1 MVNSLFIR
9 MPGCQGKTI
18 RTENKAR
25 IGWRVAGGMV
35 YSGVK
40 GENPMDKKQLEQLST
55 DYTRIEQAI
64 NFIETHRRDQPGL
77 DDIARAVHLS
87 PFHFQ
92 RLFSRWVGISPKRF
106 LQFVTRDHA
115 RKMLADSG
123 NILDAALSSGL
134 SGPGRLH
141 DLFLSCDAVT
151 PGTYKTKG
159 LGLEIRYGFSPS
171 PFGRCMI
178 ACTDQGIC
186 NLKFVRGQSEEDL
199 GAWLAHAWPKACLF
213 RLDKE
218 AGHLAQKI
226 FSAAVPS
233 KPVPLHLFIKGT
245 NFQIKVWEALIRIP
259 AGHAVTYQDIAR
271 HIGQPGAV
279 RAVGTAIGKN
289 PVPFIIPCHRV
300 LRKMGAFGNYGEG
313 KTRKKA
319 ILGWESV
326 RAEQVRTSVRS

>member
-1 MVNSLFIR
+1 
-9 MPGCQGKTI
+9 
-18 RTENKAR
+18 
-25 IGWRVAGGMV
+25 
-35 YSGVK
+35 
-40 GENPMDKKQLEQLST
+40 MDKKQLEQLST